1 MYLCVCTCVS
11 VCVCM
16 HRMACMALSAY
27 VTGGKVKSS
36 HGSSACQICP
46 AGTYSL
52 AAATACEV
60 CPAESAL
67 SPEGSAS
74 LVECRPPVVVK
85 VVLTLALST
94 SEFTEAKE
102 RQFLQG
108 IADAAGVEVSNVK
121 VIGIK
126 PQSRRLLKSG
136 IILDVAISTK
146 DKSAARSV
154 AAQLTVDKINVQ
166 MAKVSAYACTPHA
179 LQPNLRSTVG
189 GIVDTFELTAL
200 TQVGLPEVVVVQEPE
215 MSSVLP
221 SPVQAASGSSND
233 AGKAV
238 QTVSC
243 RMIYLFAAGGSEK
256 EEASEKKVGGVWV
269 SGTCVSGLWI
279 AAPAG
284 VLFLLCC
291 CCCAGCYY
299 RRYLRMRLQT
309 ANSRLESLLD
319 TNEIAMTSLPSA
331 PARDSRQ
338 PAAKLDHS
346 EASCRPSQSAP
357 TLPAPASQHSAAAD
371 EVQIDMIQMDQQGQ
385 NTVLAQEN
393 LNGGVFPSFPFEV
406 DNTYSRHTLP
416 ESDFGSQ
423 GTGPTSQATAAPEHV
438 SLAARVPGSSS
449 RGQRHMLQQAVDN
462 NQDNLPNIQPMEPP
476 ANEAPDV
483 WAMFSASL
491 PPVRSVPLRPAA
503 PPLQPKEPAA
513 PSASFNPFS
522 DEP

>member
-1 MYLCVCTCVS
+1 
-11 VCVCM
+11 
-16 HRMACMALSAY
+16 

-36 HGSSACQICP
+36 EGSSACQICP

-60 CPAESAL
+60 CPAESAS

-108 IADAAGVEVSNVK
+108 IANAAGVEVGNVK

-136 IILDVAISTK
+136 IILDVAISTP

-179 LQPNLRSTVG
+179 LQPNSRSTVG
-189 GIVDTFELTAL
+189 GIVDTCELTDL
-200 TQVGLPEVVVVQEPE
+200 TQLGLPEVVVVQEPE

-221 SPVQAASGSSND
+221 SPVQASGSSND

-243 RMIYLFAAGGSEK
+243 RMIYLFAADGLEK

-291 CCCAGCYY
+291 CCCAGCCY

-309 ANSRLESLLD
+309 ANSRFESLLD

-331 PARDSRQ
+331 PDTNARGSRQ
-338 PAAKLDHS
+338 PAAKLDDS
-346 EASCRPSQSAP
+346 EASRRPSQSAP

-371 EVQIDMIQMDQQGQ
+371 EVQIEMIQMDQQGQ
-385 NTVLAQEN
+385 NAVPAQEN

-406 DNTYSRHTLP
+406 DNMYSRHTLP
-416 ESDFGSQ
+416 ERDSGSN
-423 GTGPTSQATAAPEHV
+423 GIVPTWRETAAPEHV
-438 SLAARVPGSSS
+438 SLAARVPSSIS
-449 RGQRHMLQQAVDN
+449 RGQRHMLQQAVDK

-503 PPLQPKEPAA
+503 PFLQPNEPAA
-513 PSASFNPFS
+513 TSASFNPFS
-522 DEP
+522 DES